1 LQGELPECDPA
12 NQYSPGYETKSI
24 RPNKGDINLIENKLY
39 VYASPTQQAEKAQ
52 EQYKLLLPHCGLWN
66 RQVDLIRPPPVQ
78 ETTHASEQYDTP
90 SQPPQAEDWLTK
102 ATLPKFQTLPE
113 MTCVYGIDG
122 KYSGTITPQRL
133 SILLDAYNSARH
145 RGAHTLRNPP
155 EQDLA
160 TEIQGL
166 LHQLPRLSMT
176 GNNTKAE
183 CSYYRALPAHN
194 MAAFRS
200 HALVT
205 KERMASPL
213 DFTPELQESWT
224 AHPRE
229 KFWFQNR
236 CALHTVH
243 WTLHLPPDV

>member
-1 LQGELPECDPA
+1 MQGELPECDPA

-122 KYSGTITPQRL
+122 KYSGTITPQ
-133 SILLDAYNSARH
+133 H
-145 RGAHTLRNPP
+145 F
-155 EQDLA
+155 
-160 TEIQGL
+160 
-166 LHQLPRLSMT
+166 T
-176 GNNTKAE
+176 G
-183 CSYYRALPAHN
+183 CI
-194 MAAFRS
+194 
-200 HALVT
+200 
-205 KERMASPL
+205 
-213 DFTPELQESWT
+213 
-224 AHPRE
+224 
-229 KFWFQNR
+229 
-236 CALHTVH
+236 
-243 WTLHLPPDV
+243 